1 MLHWALH
8 VRKLVWRIRGSGQR
22 PKAPLLTA
30 GTNARHVIKAIE
42 TSSPAYPPVHCGNMV
57 EQRKVQEWN
66 HQPFPAQIAYLQYCE
81 QIHCCNSKLLCLTVL
96 CFEIVTKL
104 TAFFSPWL
112 GLSEPNDIPK
122 GKILFGQPKD
132 QFLSL
137 GQGAPT
143 RRQRRHSRLVTGS
156 FPQIQSQ

>member
-1 MLHWALH
+1 M
-8 VRKLVWRIRGSGQR
+8 RKLVWRIRGSGQR

-81 QIHCCNSKLLCLTVL
+81 QIHCCTSKLLCLTVL

-122 GKILFGQPKD
+122 GTILFGQPKD
-132 QFLSL
+132 QLEETDPHKITVAAVFSTEFSYFLWL
-137 GQGAPT
+137 LQ
-143 RRQRRHSRLVTGS
+143 LVFFFQ
-156 FPQIQSQ
+156 FP